1 MIRSRAG
8 ATLPVLLLAV
18 CAGLAWVIYRQL
30 EAAPAPA
37 AVAHQTAPEES
48 AVGPMPAP
56 QDAATFALPRVE
68 TFAAIVERPIFSPT
82 RRPPPEAEVA
92 LDEAFSNLDLLLV
105 GVVISSDERIAIVLP
120 KNHTEVVRLGAGD
133 LFQGWT
139 VDMIEP
145 DRVTFRRDGLEEQIE
160 LSYDR
165 PPPKRPT
172 QAQQLRSKA
181 TAERQREAENSEQRS
196 EQRDE

>member
-1 MIRSRAG
+1 MIRSRTGTA
-8 ATLPVLLLAV
+8 LPVLLLVA
-18 CAGLAWVIYRQL
+18 CAALGWVIYRQL
-30 EAAPAPA
+30 AAAPAPA
-37 AVAHQTAPEES
+37 PVARQAALEEPAAGSMPVPREAP
-48 AVGPMPAP
+48 
-56 QDAATFALPRVE
+56 TFVLPRVE
-68 TFAAIVERPIFSPT
+68 TFATIVERPIFSPT

-105 GVVISSDERIAIVLP
+105 GVVISSNERIAIVLP
-120 KNHTEVVRLGAGD
+120 KNHTDVVRLGAGD

-165 PPPKRPT
+165 PPPKKPT

-181 TAERQREAENSEQRS
+181 TAEPQREGEKSEQR
-196 EQRDE
+196 EE